1 MAEEDEYGRVVKN
14 TNKDGKAALLEP
26 KEILKEMGKLDE
38 EAAGIIKRIE
48 RIL

>member
-1 MAEEDEYGRVVKN
+1 MKN
-14 TNKDGKAALLEP
+14 PNKSGEVALREP

-38 EAAGIIKRIE
+38 ETAGIIKRIE